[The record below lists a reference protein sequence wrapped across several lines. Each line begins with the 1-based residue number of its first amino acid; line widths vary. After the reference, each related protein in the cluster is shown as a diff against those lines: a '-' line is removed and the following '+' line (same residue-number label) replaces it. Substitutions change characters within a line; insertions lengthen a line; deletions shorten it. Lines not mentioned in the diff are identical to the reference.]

1 MGKDLKGK
9 ELGKGIRQKKCG
21 VYEARALIKGISI
34 NVCKPTLKEC
44 KIEFELQKEKV
55 ENNINVRS
63 KNVTLDTWYDEW
75 FDKYKKSKVK
85 ESSVTVMKRRYR
97 NTFGIRIGNKK
108 IVDILNLDIQTVINE
123 LVQENK
129 STSTMRSALG
139 NVRECLESAKN
150 NRIIEINPCF
160 DIIIP
165 WERKAVLR
173 RFLTKEEQKIFLDR
187 VNFRSDWYLEMFH
200 IMFNSGMRIG
210 EVGGLKWQDIDFKNK
225 CININQSLS
234 CQYEDGVKR
243 LYLTTPKTHNSYRK
257 IPFMGNVEEMLL
269 RQKEKQ
275 RKVKKQLGKRW
286 REEDGIT
293 NLVFTTSFGSPVTR
307 YIAER
312 QINKVVKEINDE
324 EMFNAIRENRVPKL
338 FEKMYPHAI
347 RHTFCSR
354 CFEYGLNPKVIQ
366 GIMGHQHYSTT
377 IDIYTHTTEDNVQDE
392 VTKYNNITL

>member
-21 VYEARALIKGISI
+21 AYEARALIKGVSIS
-34 NVCKPTLKEC
+34 VCKSTLKEC
-44 KIEFELQKEKV
+44 KIEFELQKQKV
-55 ENNINVRS
+55 EKQINVRIQ
-63 KNVTLDTWYDEW
+63 NTTLDEWYDEW

-85 ESSVTVMKRRYR
+85 ESSVTVIKRRYQ
-97 NTFGIRIGNKK
+97 NTFGIRLGSKK
-108 IVDILNLDIQTVINE
+108 IVDILNIDIQAVINE

-129 STSTMRSALG
+129 STNTMRSALG
-139 NVRECLESAKN
+139 NVRECFESAKN

-160 DIIIP
+160 DISIP
-165 WERKAVLR
+165 WENKSVLR
-173 RFLTKEEQKIFLDR
+173 RFLTKEEQQIFLDR
-187 VNFRSDWYLEMFH
+187 VNFRNDWYLEMFH

-210 EVGGLKWQDIDFKNK
+210 EVGGLKWKDIDFTNK
-225 CININQSLS
+225 CININQALS
-234 CQYEDGVKR
+234 CQYENGVKKI
-243 LYLTTPKTHNSYRK
+243 YLTTPKTHNSYRK

-269 RQKEKQ
+269 KQKEKQ
-275 RKVKKQLGKRW
+275 RKAKKQLGERW
-286 REEDGIT
+286 REEGIT
-293 NLVFTTSFGSPVTR
+293 DLVFTTSLGSPVTR

-312 QINKVVKEINDE
+312 QINKIVNEINEE
-324 EMFNAIRENRVPKL
+324 EMFMAVRENRVPKL

-377 IDIYTHTTEDNVQDE
+377 IDIYTHTTEENVQDE
-392 VTKYNNITL
+392 ITKYNNVLS